1 MLDGKTIGSIGLI
14 SDPILHH
21 YGLERQIAAAAV
33 RFQPLVEAAQLVRLY
48 EPLPRLPAVRRDLSI
63 IVDEPV
69 TWQQLSQA
77 IAGID
82 QPLRQSLA
90 YVTTYRGKP
99 VPPGRKS
106 VTVALEYRAADR
118 TLRREEVDAQVEEIV
133 AAMRKD
139 FSAELRA

>member
-1 MLDGKTIGSIGLI
+1 
-14 SDPILHH
+14 
-21 YGLERQIAAAAV
+21 V
-33 RFQPLVEAAQLVRLY
+33 RFQPLVEAAQLVRVY

-99 VPPGRKS
+99 VPSGRKS

-118 TLRREEVDAQVEEIV
+118 TLRREEVDALVEEII
-133 AAMRKD
+133 AALRKD